1 MKEGLLAG
9 RKKMGVLQISKSD
22 PKVASSDLESLENE
36 IGHTLPESFKVFY
49 LTHNGGVADRDWW
62 DSGDEYEPIRVKKF
76 KAVAASG
83 ALDAAETKY
92 LNGCFAV
99 MVSKKVI
106 PNTLLPF
113 AIDDGGNF
121 FCLDLTDGNVCFYA
135 TDSFD
140 SDSSFAANHAK
151 AYRWLASS
159 FAAFVEGLKDESEID
174 L

>member
-1 MKEGLLAG
+1 
-9 RKKMGVLQISKSD
+9 MGVLQMSKSD
-22 PKVASSDLESLENE
+22 PKVANSDLELLENE
-36 IGHTLPESFKVFY
+36 IRHALPENFKDFY
-49 LTHNGGVADRDWW
+49 LSHNGGVPDRDWW
-62 DSGDEYEPIRVKKF
+62 DSGDEYEPVRVKKF

-83 ALDAAETKY
+83 ALDAAETRY

-121 FCLDLTDGNVCFYA
+121 FCLDLTDGNICFYA
-135 TDSFD
+135 NDSFD
-140 SDSSFAANHAK
+140 SDSSYAANHAK

-159 FAAFVEGLKDESEID
+159 FDAFIKGLKDESEID